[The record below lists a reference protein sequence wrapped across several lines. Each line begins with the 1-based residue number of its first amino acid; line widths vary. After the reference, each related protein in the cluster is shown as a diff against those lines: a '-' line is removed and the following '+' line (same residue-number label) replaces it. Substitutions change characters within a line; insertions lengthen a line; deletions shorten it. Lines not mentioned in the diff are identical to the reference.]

1 MRCSMSWLA
10 AAVVVALLCGLPA
23 QSWADVC
30 DRIAAKSPQ
39 AKEILAPSPTE
50 IPGATSHVYKTVDGT
65 DLKVFV
71 FAPSNLTAAAP
82 KAAVILFY
90 GGGWLFGNPGQMAP
104 RAQYFADRGAVAILA
119 DYRAYCRARTLITGQ
134 MADAN
139 AAVIWVR
146 SHAADL
152 GVDPHRIA
160 AFGGSSG
167 GHLAVSTAVF
177 KTTLKTAAGK
187 SVSSR
192 PDLLVLFY
200 PCVDETSE
208 FEKQSSD
215 AFGRHGKDVSPLFHI
230 AAGLPPMV
238 IFQGTKDP
246 LYPSTKAFCAEAR
259 DKGDSCKFVEVAGA
273 DHGFFALPRQG
284 PAYDI
289 GLKGMDDYLTQA
301 GYLPTLTEKQN

>member
-1 MRCSMSWLA
+1 MRHSMHWLS
-10 AAVVVALLCGLPA
+10 AAVVVAVLCGLPA
-23 QSWADVC
+23 MSRADVC

-39 AKEILAPSPTE
+39 AKEILAPPPTE
-50 IPGATSHVYKTVDGT
+50 IPGAAAHVFKTVGGT

-71 FAPSNLTAAAP
+71 FAPTGGTSGP
-82 KAAVILFY
+82 KPAVILFY
-90 GGGWLFGNPGQMAP
+90 GGGWLFGNPSLLVP
-104 RAQYFADRGAVAILA
+104 RAKYFAGRGAVAILA
-119 DYRAYCRARTLITGQ
+119 DYRAYCRARNLITDQ

-139 AAVIWVR
+139 DAVIWVR
-146 SHAADL
+146 SHAAEL

-177 KTTLKTAAGK
+177 KSTEKTATGK

-215 AFGRHGKDVSPLFHI
+215 AFGGHGKDVSPLFHVSS
-230 AAGLPPMV
+230 GLPPMV

-259 DKGDSCKFVEVAGA
+259 RKGDSCKFVEVAGA

-284 PAYDI
+284 PAYDV
-289 GLKGMDDYLTQA
+289 GLKGMDQYLTRA
-301 GYLPTLTEKQN
+301 GYLSASSEKQD

>member
-1 MRCSMSWLA
+1 MRRSMHWLA
-10 AAVVVALLCGLPA
+10 AAVVAALLGGLPTL
-23 QSWADVC
+23 SRADVC

-39 AKEILAPSPTE
+39 AKEILAPPPTE
-50 IPGATSHVYKTVDGT
+50 IAGAVSHVFKTVGET

-71 FAPSNLTAAAP
+71 LAPPDKMSTP
-82 KAAVILFY
+82 RAAVVFFY
-90 GGGWLFGNPGQMAP
+90 GGGWLFGNPARLAP
-104 RAQYFADRGAVAILA
+104 TAKYVAGRGAVAILA
-119 DYRAYCRARTLITGQ
+119 DYRAFCRARNIITDQ

-139 AAVIWVR
+139 DAVIWVR
-146 SHAADL
+146 SHAAEL

-167 GHLAVSTAVF
+167 GHLAASTAVF
-177 KTTLKTAAGK
+177 KSSEKTTNGRR
-187 SVSSR
+187 VSSR

-208 FEKQSSD
+208 FEKQSAD
-215 AFGRHGKDVSPLFHI
+215 AFGGHGRDVSPLFHV

-259 DKGDSCKFVEVAGA
+259 AKGDSCRFVEVPGA
-273 DHGFFALPRQG
+273 DHGFFASTNPG
-284 PAYDI
+284 PTYDI
-289 GLKGMDDYLTQA
+289 GLKGMDEYLTRA
-301 GYLPTLTEKQN
+301 GYLPAPR